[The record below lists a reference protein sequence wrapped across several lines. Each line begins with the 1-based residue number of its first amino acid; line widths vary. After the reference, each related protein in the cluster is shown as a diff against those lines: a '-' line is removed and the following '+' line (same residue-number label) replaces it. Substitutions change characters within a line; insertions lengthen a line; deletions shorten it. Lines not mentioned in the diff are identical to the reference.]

1 VTVCS
6 ECKRGWQHGG
16 GAVEEM
22 TPAAVER
29 AQCDAQWIGD
39 LDSMTVERA
48 RQEIPSATRRKVLHR
63 DQGRCQVPGCQA
75 HANLDVHHITHRE
88 HGGTNDLWNLITLC
102 EAHHLCHHEG
112 ALAIERVGGELRF
125 RREGRNA
132 FTRATRIV
140 ATKEALREREIGRE
154 RIAEI
159 MQRTIAHV
167 GANEL
172 SEQEW
177 IATAM
182 RYVGTLAPRDA
193 CGSGGSVQ
201 GPGEE

>member
-1 VTVCS
+1 
-6 ECKRGWQHGG
+6 
-16 GAVEEM
+16 M

-39 LDSMTVERA
+39 LDSATVERA

-167 GANEL
+167 GTNEL

-177 IATAM
+177 IATAL
-182 RYVGTLAPRDA
+182 RVAGALAPRDA
-193 CGSGGSVQ
+193 CGSTVAFGS
-201 GPGEE
+201 